1 MSDRVPPDPLEALR
15 VVPRALLGTSLALL
29 VVATVFNSTGRSA
42 AFPEALS
49 TAAVAWAVVATV
61 VAVATRGQGLV
72 APSPPSAESTEEAA
86 TRLRRT
92 LVFFAIL
99 ESGVAVPAVALILC
113 RPQWPLAAALL
124 PLATMALN
132 LPRRAA

>member
-1 MSDRVPPDPLEALR
+1 MSQRVPDDPTEALG

-29 VVATVFNSTGRSA
+29 VVAAVFNATGRSA
-42 AFPEALS
+42 GVPAIVS
-49 TAAVAWAVVATV
+49 IAAAAWAVVATV

-72 APSPPSAESTEEAA
+72 APPPSPSESRQETGA
-86 TRLRRT
+86 RLRRT

-99 ESGVAVPAVALILC
+99 ESGVILPAVALILC
-113 RPQWPLAAALL
+113 RPPWPLAAAAV
-124 PLATMALN
+124 PLAAMVLN

>member
-42 AFPEALS
+42 AFPEVLS
-49 TAAVAWAVVATV
+49 TVASAWAIVATV

-72 APSPPSAESTEEAA
+72 APPPPAAEGGEGAA
-86 TRLRRT
+86 ARLRRT

-99 ESGVAVPAVALILC
+99 ESGVAAAGVALILC

-132 LPRRAA
+132 LPRRVA